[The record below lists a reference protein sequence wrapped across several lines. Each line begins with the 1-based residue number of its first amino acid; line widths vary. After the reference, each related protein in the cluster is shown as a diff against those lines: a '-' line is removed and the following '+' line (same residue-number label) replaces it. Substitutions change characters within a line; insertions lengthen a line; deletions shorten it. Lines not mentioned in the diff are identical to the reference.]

1 MEQKFEQERD
11 ELRARVAET
20 EKKLQERTQELGLT
34 EQTLA
39 ARSSEFESLQANNK
53 ELEELR
59 EMKEVRRQN
68 RWSNVK
74 RSCIWSVI
82 SVSSLYCCPFP
93 IFCMDNG

>member
-11 ELRARVAET
+11 ELRARLAET

-59 EMKEVRRQN
+59 EMKEVRSQN
-68 RWSNVK
+68 K
-74 RSCIWSVI
+74 GLKIIRSGIRSLI
-82 SVSSLYCCPFP
+82 SVCS
-93 IFCMDNG
+93 

>member
-11 ELRARVAET
+11 ELRARLAET

-59 EMKEVRRQN
+59 EMKEVRSEN
-68 RWSNVK
+68 RGLK
-74 RSCIWSVI
+74 ILRSGIRSLI
-82 SVSSLYCCPFP
+82 SVCS
-93 IFCMDNG
+93 

>member
-11 ELRARVAET
+11 ELRARLAET

-59 EMKEVRRQN
+59 EMKEVRSQN
-68 RWSNVK
+68 KGLKIV
-74 RSCIWSVI
+74 RSGIRSLI
-82 SVSSLYCCPFP
+82 SVCS
-93 IFCMDNG
+93 

>member
-11 ELRARVAET
+11 ELRARLAET

-59 EMKEVRRQN
+59 EMKEVSSQKKGLKI
-68 RWSNVK
+68 V
-74 RSCIWSVI
+74 RSDIRSLI
-82 SVSSLYCCPFP
+82 SVWS
-93 IFCMDNG
+93 

>member
-11 ELRARVAET
+11 ELRARLAET

-59 EMKEVRRQN
+59 EMKEVRSEN
-68 RWSNVK
+68 RGLK
-74 RSCIWSVI
+74 ILRSGIGSLTSVC
-82 SVSSLYCCPFP
+82 S
-93 IFCMDNG
+93 